1 MTIADFQKG
10 DGTFT
15 DQDLVAL
22 DTEYEYEISKSKTN
36 NQVALSLFVGSRTG
50 NNNGNLGTGGLI
62 SFYGYING
70 YWHNIKLDLD
80 FEKDFPTKTIK
91 NSSISKYKI
100 KIKKGTD
107 ADFIITVKPSQKL
120 SDS

>member
-15 DQDLVAL
+15 DQDLVVF
-22 DTEYEYEISKSKTN
+22 DTDYEYEISKSKTN
-36 NQVALSLFVGSRTG
+36 NQVALSFFAGSRTG
-50 NNNGNLGTGGLI
+50 ANNGKLGTGGTV

-70 YWHNIKLDLD
+70 YWHNIELDLD
-80 FEKDFPTKTIK
+80 LESDFPTKTIK

-107 ADFIITVKPSQKL
+107 ADFVITAKPAQKL

>member
-1 MTIADFQKG
+1 MSIADFQNG

-15 DQDLVAL
+15 DQDLASSGI
-22 DTEYEYEISKSKTN
+22 DYEYEISKSKTN
-36 NQVALSLFVGSRTG
+36 NQVALSFFAGSRTG
-50 NNNGNLGTGGLI
+50 NNNGTLGTGGSV

-70 YWHNIKLDLD
+70 YWHNIALDLD
-80 FEKDFPTKTIK
+80 LEGDFPTKTIK

-107 ADFIITVKPSQKL
+107 ADFILTVKPAQKI

>member
-1 MTIADFQKG
+1 MTIADFQNG

-15 DQDLVAL
+15 DQDLVSSGV
-22 DTEYEYEISKSKTN
+22 DYEYEISKSKTN
-36 NQVALSLFVGSRTG
+36 NQVALSFFAGSRTG
-50 NNNGNLGTGGLI
+50 NNNGKLGTGGSV

-70 YWHNIKLDLD
+70 YWHNIALDLD
-80 FEKDFPTKTIK
+80 LEGGFPTKTIK

-100 KIKKGTD
+100 KIKKGVD
-107 ADFIITVKPSQKL
+107 ADFILTVQPAQKL

>member
-1 MTIADFQKG
+1 MTIADFQNG
-10 DGTFT
+10 DGSFT
-15 DQDLVAL
+15 DQDLVSFSI
-22 DTEYEYEISKSKTN
+22 DYEYEISKSKTN
-36 NQVALSLFVGSRTG
+36 NQVALSFFAGSRSG
-50 NNNGNLGTGGLI
+50 NNNGKLGTGGSV

-70 YWHNIKLDLD
+70 YWHNIALDLD
-80 FEKDFPTKTIK
+80 LEGDFPTKTIK

-107 ADFIITVKPSQKL
+107 ADFVLTVKPAQKI

>member
-1 MTIADFQKG
+1 MSIADFQKG

-36 NQVALSLFVGSRTG
+36 NQVALSFFAGSRTG
-50 NNNGNLGTGGLI
+50 ANNGTLGTGGSV

-70 YWHNIKLDLD
+70 YWHNIALDRD
-80 FEKDFPTKTIK
+80 FEKGFPTKVIK

-100 KIKKGTD
+100 KIKKGTN
-107 ADFIITVKPSQKL
+107 ADFIITVKPAQKI

>member
-1 MTIADFQKG
+1 MSIVDFQKG

-15 DQDLVAL
+15 DQDLVAF
-22 DTEYEYEISKSKTN
+22 DTNYEYEISKSKTN
-36 NQVALSLFVGSRTG
+36 NQVALSFFAGSRTG
-50 NNNGNLGTGGLI
+50 NNNGSLGTRGSV

-70 YWHNIKLDLD
+70 YWHNIELDLD
-80 FEKDFPTKTIK
+80 LEEGFPTKSIK

-100 KIKKGTD
+100 KIKKGTG
-107 ADFIITVKPSQKL
+107 ADFIITVKPAQKI

>member
-1 MTIADFQKG
+1 MTIADFQNG
-10 DGTFT
+10 DGSFT
-15 DQDLVAL
+15 DQDLVSFSI
-22 DTEYEYEISKSKTN
+22 DYEYEISKSKTN
-36 NQVALSLFVGSRTG
+36 NQVALSFFAGSRSG
-50 NNNGNLGTGGLI
+50 NNNGKLGTGGSV

-70 YWHNIKLDLD
+70 YWHNIALDLD
-80 FEKDFPTKTIK
+80 LEGDFPTKTIK

-107 ADFIITVKPSQKL
+107 ADFVLTVKPAQKL

>member
-1 MTIADFQKG
+1 MTIADFQNG
-10 DGTFT
+10 DGSFT
-15 DQDLVAL
+15 DQDLVSFGI
-22 DTEYEYEISKSKTN
+22 DYEYEISKSKTN
-36 NQVALSLFVGSRTG
+36 NQVALSFFAGSRTG
-50 NNNGNLGTGGLI
+50 NNNGKLGTAGSV

-70 YWHNIKLDLD
+70 YWHNIALDLD
-80 FEKDFPTKTIK
+80 LEGDFPTKTIK

-107 ADFIITVKPSQKL
+107 ADFVLTVKPAQKL

>member
-1 MTIADFQKG
+1 MTIADFQNG

-15 DQDLVAL
+15 DQDLAIF
-22 DTEYEYEISKSKTN
+22 DNNYEYEISKSKTN
-36 NQVALSLFVGSRTG
+36 NQVALSFFAGSRTG
-50 NNNGNLGTGGLI
+50 ANNGSLGTGGSV

-70 YWHNIKLDLD
+70 YWHNIELDLD
-80 FEKDFPTKTIK
+80 LESDFPTKTIK

-107 ADFIITVKPSQKL
+107 ADFVITAKPAQKL

>member
-1 MTIADFQKG
+1 MSITDFQNG

-15 DQDLVAL
+15 DQDLVL
-22 DTEYEYEISKSKTN
+22 FDTSYEYEISKSKTN
-36 NQVALSLFVGSRTG
+36 NQVALSFFAGSRTG
-50 NNNGNLGTGGLI
+50 SSNGSLGAGGTV

-70 YWHNIKLDLD
+70 YWHNIALDLD
-80 FEKDFPTKTIK
+80 LEGDFPTKTIK
-91 NSSISKYKI
+91 NSSVSKYKI
-100 KIKKGTD
+100 KIKKGTG